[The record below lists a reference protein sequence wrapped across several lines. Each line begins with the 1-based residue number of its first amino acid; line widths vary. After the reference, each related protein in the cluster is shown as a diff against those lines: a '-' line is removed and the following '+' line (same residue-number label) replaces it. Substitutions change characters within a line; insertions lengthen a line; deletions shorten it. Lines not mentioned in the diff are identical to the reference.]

1 MNALAATA
9 AAAAAGAG
17 LEAIVSG
24 LESVRP
30 VAGRLRM
37 RAALNGARLIDD
49 SYNANP
55 GSVRAGLASLAA
67 IPGEH
72 WLVLG
77 EMRELGADSGRL
89 HAEIGALA
97 RESGV
102 TRLLAVGDESRYAV
116 EAYGAGSQWF
126 AGVEDLIA
134 VARTGLTEGVT
145 VLVKGSRSNRLERV
159 SDALATDGG
168 AASGGGH

>member
-1 MNALAATA
+1 V
-9 AAAAAGAG
+9 AG
-17 LEAIVSG
+17 LS
-24 LESVRP
+24 SVRP
-30 VAGRLRM
+30 VAGRLRL

-55 GSVRAGLASLAA
+55 GSVRAGLASLAT

-77 EMRELGADSGRL
+77 EMRELGGDSGRL

-102 TRLLAVGDESRYAV
+102 SRLLAVGDEARYAV
-116 EAYGAGSQWF
+116 EAYGAGGQWF
-126 AGVEDLIA
+126 AGVEDL
-134 VARTGLTEGVT
+134 VANARSGLRAGVT

-159 SDALATDGG
+159 ADALAADGG
-168 AASGGGH
+168 KAAGGVH